1 MAFSMLRPVTA
12 TLRPYLAAT
21 EIICW
26 MRSTLEAKVV
36 AFEYLSRLE
45 GIIPAIESAHAVAY
59 ARKLAPTMGKEQIL
73 VVTISGR
80 GDKDCVS
87 VARYRGE
94 EISE

>member
-36 AFEYLSRLE
+36 TMMRWSQPRNRASKE
-45 GIIPAIESAHAVAY
+45 
-59 ARKLAPTMGKEQIL
+59 APTHRSDL
-73 VVTISGR
+73 V
-80 GDKDCVS
+80 
-87 VARYRGE
+87 
-94 EISE
+94 